1 MKKLEQRIQDIL
13 DQKLTFKEVLEVI
26 KEIKPHPQEDFIDLE
41 GDKVFMVLMGSEYD
55 DAYEVEQL
63 EEPTLVVKCSSK
75 NIAVFVTFCK
85 MKNYFQKDV
94 DLNLDPVISII
105 DELDE
110 NLRYLMEGY
119 ENGNFKEDFQSWGYN
134 STESCFVNNITSPWN
149 KGH

>member
-13 DQKLTFKEVLEVI
+13 DQKLTFEEVLEVI
-26 KEIKPHPQEDFIDLE
+26 KEIKPHVQRDFIDLE

-55 DAYEVEQL
+55 DAYEVSNL
-63 EEPTLVVKCSSK
+63 SEPTLVVKCSSK

-105 DELDE
+105 DEY
-110 NLRYLMEGY
+110 LRYLMEGY

-134 STESCFVNNITSPWN
+134 STERCYIYNITTPWN

>member
-63 EEPTLVVKCSSK
+63 EEPTIVVKCSSK

-94 DLNLDPVISII
+94 DLNVDPVISII

-119 ENGNFKEDFQSWGYN
+119 ENGNFKEDFQ
-134 STESCFVNNITSPWN
+134 
-149 KGH
+149 